1 MVLKSIRIE
10 KGLTQEAAAKLLG
23 VSRRTYVTYESNET
37 KLSEKKLQFVY
48 QTLEEYGR
56 IDEEHGILTLEQ
68 IKRICGEVFN
78 KYDVEYCYL
87 FGSYAKGLAQERS
100 DIDLLV
106 DSGLKGMAF
115 FGLLEDVVN
124 ALGKDVDLLDTTQ
137 VIPDSEVDRE
147 IARTGVV
154 IYGS

>member
-1 MVLKSIRIE
+1 M
-10 KGLTQEAAAKLLG
+10 TQQTYTVQQIQSLL
-23 VSRRTYVTYESNET
+23 NP
-37 KLSEKKLQFVY
+37 
-48 QTLEEYGR
+48 
-56 IDEEHGILTLEQ
+56 
-68 IKRICGEVFN
+68 VFSAYHVR
-78 KYDVEYCYL
+78 KAIL

-115 FGLLEDVVN
+115 FGLLEDVVT
-124 ALGKDVDLLDTTQ
+124 ALGKDVDLLDATQ

-147 IARTGVV
+147 IARTGVL

>member
-1 MVLKSIRIE
+1 VLIHSEVLSDANTRILTIIFAYAILDIE
-10 KGLTQEAAAKLLG
+10 KNSSFPLPGGDRMTQQTYTVQQIQSLLNP
-23 VSRRTYVTYESNET
+23 VF
-37 KLSEKKLQFVY
+37 SEY
-48 QTLEEYGR
+48 R
-56 IDEEHGILTLEQ
+56 IR
-68 IKRICGEVFN
+68 KAV
-78 KYDVEYCYL
+78 L

-115 FGLLEDVVN
+115 FGLLEDVVTV
-124 ALGKDVDLLDTTQ
+124 LGKDVDLLDTTQ

-147 IARTGVV
+147 IAKTGVV